1 MYDNNDSKC
10 FLTGRR
16 RQRLV
21 TLLKQKQMDNKS
33 IVEFL
38 EMDRDEAIGY
48 YELYLADDDTD
59 LDDFY
64 YLVSDNQ
71 SYLEDNDD
79 TGFHRQLPC
88 EIKDC
93 ICYDKDNRF
102 CKSYC
107 MDVSSLKLYD
117 VMNCKG
123 DEAYLRQG
131 FAAMKEDF

>member
-16 RQRLV
+16 RQQLV
-21 TLLKQKQMDNKS
+21 TLLKAKQVDDQTIS
-33 IVEFL
+33 EFL
-38 EMDRDEAIGY
+38 AMSPDEMQEF
-48 YELYLADDDTD
+48 YELYLADDDKD
-59 LDDFY
+59 LD
-64 YLVSDNQ
+64 YL
-71 SYLEDNDD
+71 YKILELDEFNLDD
-79 TGFHRQLPC
+79 EIISVKLPC
-88 EIKDC
+88 EIKEC
-93 ICYDKDNRF
+93 VCFDKENSF

-107 MDVSSLKLYD
+107 INVSNLKLYD